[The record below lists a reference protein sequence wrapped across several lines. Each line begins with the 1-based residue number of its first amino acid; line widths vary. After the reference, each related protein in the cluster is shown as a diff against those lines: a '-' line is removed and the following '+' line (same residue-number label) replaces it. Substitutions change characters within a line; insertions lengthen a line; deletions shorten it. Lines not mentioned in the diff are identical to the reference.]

1 MSGEEIETA
10 DRLTF
15 WRNWYTAARQLPDDL
30 RLAWIDA
37 VLDFAFTG
45 KEPTTGESDA
55 ADIGFQAVQLVRA
68 TIEISRKRK
77 QIGTK
82 GVKG

>member
-30 RLAWIDA
+30 S
-37 VLDFAFTG
+37 
-45 KEPTTGESDA
+45 TGESIA
-55 ADIGFQAVQLVRA
+55 AASI
-68 TIEISRKRK
+68 
-77 QIGTK
+77 K
-82 GVKG
+82 GIKL